1 MSYVLA
7 PPPSNMLIADPD
19 CRSTALTNTP
29 LGVKALQ
36 KELARLQWPAQK
48 ALLGDMKYCRTSSP
62 MPAAAGVAMEVPV
75 ILRVPQEG
83 PAAPLDRTDTR
94 ESPGATRSGLILWC
108 NIMLQMRIA
117 TQKAAGTH
125 ITN

>member
-1 MSYVLA
+1 MF
-7 PPPSNMLIADPD
+7 MADPD
-19 CRSTALTNTP
+19 CRSTALTSTP

-62 MPAAAGVAMEVPV
+62 TPAAAGVAMEVPV
-75 ILRVPQEG
+75 LLMVPQVG

-94 ESPGATRSGLILWC
+94 ESPGATRSGLILRC
-108 NIMLQMRIA
+108 SMMLRMRIA
-117 TQKAAGTH
+117 T
-125 ITN
+125 